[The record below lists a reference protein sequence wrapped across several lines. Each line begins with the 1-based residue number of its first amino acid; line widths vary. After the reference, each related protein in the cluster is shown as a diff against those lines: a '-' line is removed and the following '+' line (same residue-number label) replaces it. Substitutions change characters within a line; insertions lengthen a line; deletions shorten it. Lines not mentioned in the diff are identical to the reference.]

1 MGAGASEFMILGQ
14 KVVIRDPAE
23 AELATVAMKIVNEKI
38 EEIRTNRPLL
48 GPNQIAV
55 LALLEV
61 AGKLVKDRKSIDQYR
76 EELDKRCTHLMGEIG
91 KLDA

>member
-1 MGAGASEFMILGQ
+1 MSANPGEFNILGQ

-23 AELATVAMKIVNEKI
+23 AEVAAVAMKIVNEKV
-38 EEIRTNRPLL
+38 EEIRSSRPLL

-61 AGKLVKDRKSIDQYR
+61 AGSLVRDRRSIDQYR
-76 EELDKRCTHLMGEIG
+76 EELDKRCTVLMGEIG
-91 KLDA
+91 KLNA

>member
-1 MGAGASEFMILGQ
+1 MGASPGEFMILGQ

-23 AELATVAMKIVNEKI
+23 AELAAVAMKIVNEKV
-38 EEIRTNRPLL
+38 EEIRSSRPLL
-48 GPNQIAV
+48 GPGQIAV

-61 AGKLVKDRKSIDQYR
+61 AGNLVKDRRSIDQYR
-76 EELDKRCTHLMGEIG
+76 EELDKRCTRLMGELG